1 MDTFIKLPHGG
12 KGAGFYVSQL
22 VAHIR
27 STGRDY
33 IVQGQQHVTRKN
45 HTKPQSLDV
54 WLRQNFTNRI
64 DVAQAVNEVIDRLVL
79 TGLFTEGKFTCPD
92 SDSPCKGI
100 ELVIEK
106 GEAMAANYEP
116 PLVLASSA
124 DVERQE
130 DGWPCGLVQLDM
142 AAWKSV

>member
-1 MDTFIKLPHGG
+1 MDTFIQLPHGG

-22 VAHIR
+22 IAHIR

-33 IVQGQQHVTRKN
+33 IIQGQQHVTRKN

-54 WLRQNFTNRI
+54 WLRQNFTSRI

-79 TGLFTEGKFTCPD
+79 TGLFTEGKFNCPD
-92 SDSPCKGI
+92 SGESCKGI
-100 ELVIEK
+100 KLVIEK
-106 GEAMAANYEP
+106 AEAVAASYQP
-116 PLVLASSA
+116 PAVLVSSA

-130 DGWPCGLVQLDM
+130 DDWPCGLVQLDM
-142 AAWKSV
+142 AGWKSI